1 MKNII
6 CLLVICFVSLFV
18 QLNAQTY
25 KQNKLVYNPKLYVPE
40 YPDPYDPALCGIAS
54 LFIPGLGQMLAGE
67 VGRGFAFLGGNVAF
81 GAVAVAG
88 SIMMSFDYTNNYDS
102 KMFPSGL
109 GLALVGT
116 LGMLSINIWSI
127 TDAVRVAKVN
137 NMYIR
142 DLRKTTAMEV
152 SLSPYVG
159 TVAMHNEVTNPVG
172 LALKISF

>member
-6 CLLVICFVSLFV
+6 CLLVVCLVSLSV

-40 YPDPYDPALCGIAS
+40 YPDPHNPALCGITS
-54 LFIPGLGQMLAGE
+54 FFVPGLGQMIAGE
-67 VGRGFAFLGGNVAF
+67 VGRGFAFLGGSVAF
-81 GAVAVAG
+81 TTLTMVG
-88 SIMMSFDYTNNYDS
+88 SVVMAISSDS
-102 KMFPSGL
+102 YYSETSPAGL

-116 LGMLSINIWSI
+116 FGMLSINIWSI
-127 TDAVRVAKVN
+127 VDAVRVAKVN
-137 NMYIR
+137 NMYIQ
-142 DLRKTTAMEV
+142 DLRKKTSMEV